1 MFELGRLLEF
11 LLLPP
16 GGPLLLILLGL
27 LSRRYFTRL
36 GSGCIWGGLFA
47 AFLFVWPP
55 AVDQLLAPLERW
67 APPLASASVKN
78 AQAVVILG
86 GGMRRQAPEYGQAT
100 VNRLTLERLR
110 YGAGVAKTFT
120 LPLLV
125 SGGAPMGGRPEAE
138 AMAEVLTQDFAL
150 KPRWIE
156 SQSINTAENARLS
169 AAILKQ
175 AGVHQVVLVTH
186 AAHMRRASGYF
197 ERAGLTVIPAPTGYF
212 GPLSTQESKLSYLPN
227 PAAAYAGWFAAREWA
242 GLLQQRLNK

>member
-1 MFELGRLLEF
+1 MLYFSRLMEF

-27 LSRRYFTRL
+27 LGRRYFPRFGT
-36 GSGCIWGGLFA
+36 CCVWGGLLA

-86 GGMRRQAPEYGQAT
+86 GGVRRQAPEYGQAT

-120 LPLLV
+120 LPVLV

-138 AMAEVLTQDFAL
+138 AMADTLAQDFAL
-150 KPRWIE
+150 KPRWVE
-156 SQSINTAENARLS
+156 AQSINTAENARLS
-169 AAILKQ
+169 AALLKQ
-175 AGVHQVVLVTH
+175 AGIRKVVLVTH
-186 AAHMRRASGYF
+186 AAHMQRASLYF
-197 ERAGLTVIPAPTGYF
+197 ERMGLEVIPAPTGYF
-212 GPLSTQESKLSYLPN
+212 GPLSNPQSKLSYLPN
-227 PAAAYAGWFAAREWA
+227 AAAAYAGWFATREWA
-242 GLLQQRLNK
+242 GLLQQWLSK